1 MRRCRPDIVGR
12 LVLDVP
18 GCILEVGV
26 WISSSSLLS
35 SPDASLANI
44 IFFVAASAATAMGGR
59 GGGTGPGGSGLEVCG
74 RVLCVVGGE
83 VKKSQWPG
91 RFLLVNE
98 R

>member
-1 MRRCRPDIVGR
+1 MVGR

-59 GGGTGPGGSGLEVCG
+59 GGGWGDLDW
-74 RVLCVVGGE
+74 RCVV
-83 VKKSQWPG
+83 VCCVLWVV
-91 RFLLVNE
+91 R
-98 R
+98 

>member
-1 MRRCRPDIVGR
+1 MVGR

-44 IFFVAASAATAMGGR
+44 IFFVAASAATAMGGA
-59 GGGTGPGGSGLEVCG
+59 GGGAGGSGLEVCG

-83 VKKSQWPG
+83 VKKIPVAGQIFVSK
-91 RFLLVNE
+91 
-98 R
+98 